1 MSVSHAKFR
10 WLQRKRSRHREV
22 MKTRFQSGTFFLIS
36 LLPVLVFGQDKQEG
50 QSKKSP
56 LAGDHAAAEAGKASF
71 AANCGACHGLLGK
84 GGRGPRVAEVARV
97 RDMSD
102 QKMFEVIR
110 HGVSGTEMMAF
121 PLPDRQIWE
130 LVAFIRSLNAAAV
143 DQNVPG
149 DKAAGREL
157 FFGKAGC
164 ARCHAIGG
172 RGGFLGP
179 DLSAIGANKPVENIA
194 ESIRNPSDFVE
205 PGFRPVMAI
214 TRDGRRVEGV
224 AKNNSNYSI
233 QILDLQGEFRLFQK
247 VELREITFSDDS
259 LMPVPSLSKAEM
271 QDLLAFLSRQVRPAP
286 ADEPKALA
294 NGKEKGL

>member
-1 MSVSHAKFR
+1 MHI
-10 WLQRKRSRHREV
+10 SRV
-22 MKTRFQSGTFFLIS
+22 ALFFLFTCFA
-36 LLPVLVFGQDKQEG
+36 LLAAGPDDWLAIEGGTVFNGTGAVHRGAVIFE
-50 QSKKSP
+50 
-56 LAGDHAAAEAGKASF
+56 
-71 AANCGACHGLLGK
+71 ANCGVCHGILGK
-84 GGRGPRVAEVARV
+84 GGRGPRVANVARV

-110 HGVSGTEMMAF
+110 DGVRGTEMMAF
-121 PLPDRQIWE
+121 PFPDRQIGE

-149 DKAAGREL
+149 DKVAGREL

-172 RGGFLGP
+172 RGGYLGP

-259 LMPVPSLSKAEM
+259 LMPVPSLSEAEM
-271 QDLLAFLSRQVRPAP
+271 QDLLAFLSRQARPTP
-286 ADEPKALA
+286 ADEPKAPA
-294 NGKEKGL
+294 FPF